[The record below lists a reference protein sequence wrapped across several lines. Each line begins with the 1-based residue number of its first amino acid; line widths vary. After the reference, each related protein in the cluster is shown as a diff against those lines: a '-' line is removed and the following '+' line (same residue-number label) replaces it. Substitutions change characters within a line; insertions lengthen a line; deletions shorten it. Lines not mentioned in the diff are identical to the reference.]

1 MLKDNL
7 IKVAAFLTVFCLA
20 AVVSSQENN
29 TTPLAV
35 VNARM
40 KAYNNHDIE
49 AFLQHY
55 SDDIQVFTYPNI
67 LLGNKGKAHLR
78 SIFTPMFD
86 EGKVSVEIHQ
96 QMTQGKYVIN
106 HETVSY
112 DGKGQKYV
120 SIYEVQDGLITS
132 VQFVRE

>member
-1 MLKDNL
+1 MA
-7 IKVAAFLTVFCLA
+7 IFLTVVGLA
-20 AVVSSQENN
+20 AVACGQEKNA
-29 TTPLAV
+29 TPLAV

-40 KAYNNHDIE
+40 SAYNNHDIE
-49 AFLQHY
+49 AFLKNY

-67 LLGNKGKAHLR
+67 PLGNKGKAHLR
-78 SIFTPMFD
+78 SIFAPMFK

-96 QMTQGKYVIN
+96 QVTQGKYVIN

-112 DGKGQKYV
+112 EGKGQKYV